1 MPDEVLTLQVTHG
14 RLEGRVAIVTGGGI
28 GLGRA
33 YCKALA
39 AEGARVV
46 VADINADAAQA
57 VAKEVGGIAVKVDVT
72 SESETR
78 AMAAQALDAHGSID
92 ILVNN
97 AGMYS
102 SIKKRPF
109 TEIALDEWDRCMAVN
124 VRGVFLCARAVY
136 PRMKQQGRG
145 KIINISSGT
154 VLGGTPMF
162 LHYVSSKGAV
172 IAMTRSLAREV
183 GGDGINV
190 NAITPGLTIADESQK
205 KMLPEEYLAPRR
217 QARAIKRDQYPED
230 LVGTVVFLASSDSDF
245 ITGQT
250 LNVDGGTWFL

>member
-1 MPDEVLTLQVTHG
+1 MILKDK
-14 RLEGRVAIVTGGGI
+14 VAIVTGGGI

-39 AEGARVV
+39 EHGAKVV
-46 VADINADAAQA
+46 VADIQVGAAGTVAD
-57 VAKEVGGIAVKVDVT
+57 EVDGIAVKVDVT
-72 SESETR
+72 SEKETQ
-78 AMAAQALDAHGSID
+78 AMAARAIEAYGAID
-92 ILVNN
+92 ILINN

-102 SIKKRPF
+102 SIQKRPF
-109 TEIALDEWDRCMAVN
+109 TEIPLDEWDRCMAVN
-124 VRGVFLCARAVY
+124 VKGVYLSCRAVY
-136 PRMKQQGRG
+136 PHMKKQGRG

-172 IAMTRSLAREV
+172 IALTRSLAREV

-190 NAITPGLTIADESQK
+190 NAITPGLTIADEQQK
-205 KMLPEEYLAPRR
+205 KMLSEEYLAPRR

-230 LVGTVVFLASSDSDF
+230 LVGAIVFLCSADSDF

>member
-1 MPDEVLTLQVTHG
+1 MMLKDK
-14 RLEGRVAIVTGGGI
+14 VAIVTGGGI

-39 AEGARVV
+39 AAGAKVV
-46 VADINADAAQA
+46 VADIQSNAAGT
-57 VAKEVGGIAVKVDVT
+57 VADEVDGIAVKVDVT
-72 SESETR
+72 SEKETQ
-78 AMAAQALDAHGSID
+78 AMAARAIEAYGAID

-102 SIKKRPF
+102 SIQKRPF
-109 TEIALDEWDRCMAVN
+109 TEIPLDEWDRCMAVN
-124 VRGVFLCARAVY
+124 VKGVYLCCRAVH
-136 PRMKQQGRG
+136 PQMKKQKRG

-154 VLGGTPMF
+154 VLGGSPMF

-172 IAMTRSLAREV
+172 IALTRALAREV

-190 NAITPGLTIADESQK
+190 NAITPGLTIADEQQK
-205 KMLPEEYLAPRR
+205 KMLSEDYLAPRR

-230 LVGTVVFLASSDSDF
+230 LVGAVVFLASADSDF

-250 LNVDGGTWFL
+250 LNVDGGTWML

>member
-1 MPDEVLTLQVTHG
+1 MTLKDK
-14 RLEGRVAIVTGGGI
+14 VAIVTGGGI

-39 AEGARVV
+39 AAGAKVV
-46 VADINADAAQA
+46 VADIQSDAAGT
-57 VAKEVGGIAVKVDVT
+57 VADEVGGVAVKVDVT
-72 SESETR
+72 SEKETL
-78 AMAAQALDAHGSID
+78 AMAARAIEAYGAID

-97 AGMYS
+97 AGLYS
-102 SIKKRPF
+102 SIQKRPF
-109 TEIALDEWDRCMAVN
+109 TEIPLDEWDRCMAVN
-124 VRGVFLCARAVY
+124 VKGVYLCCRAVH
-136 PRMKQQGRG
+136 PQMKKQKRG

-172 IAMTRSLAREV
+172 IALTRSLAREV

-190 NAITPGLTIADESQK
+190 NAITPGLTIADEQQK
-205 KMLPEEYLAPRR
+205 KMLAEEYLAPRR
-217 QARAIKRDQYPED
+217 EARAIKRDQYPED
-230 LVGTVVFLASSDSDF
+230 LVGAVVFLASADSDF

>member
-1 MPDEVLTLQVTHG
+1 MMLKDK
-14 RLEGRVAIVTGGGI
+14 VAIVTGGGI

-39 AEGARVV
+39 AAGAKVV
-46 VADINADAAQA
+46 VADIQSNAAGT
-57 VAKEVGGIAVKVDVT
+57 VADEVDGIAVKVDVT
-72 SESETR
+72 SEKETQ
-78 AMAAQALDAHGSID
+78 AMAARAIEAYGAID

-102 SIKKRPF
+102 SIQKRPF
-109 TEIALDEWDRCMAVN
+109 TEIPLDEWDRCMAVN
-124 VRGVFLCARAVY
+124 VKGVYLCCRAVHAQ
-136 PRMKQQGRG
+136 MKKQERG

-154 VLGGTPMF
+154 VLGGSPMF

-172 IAMTRSLAREV
+172 IALTRALAREV

-190 NAITPGLTIADESQK
+190 NAITPGLTIADEQQK
-205 KMLPEEYLAPRR
+205 KMLSEEYLAPRR

-230 LVGTVVFLASSDSDF
+230 LVGAVVFLASGDSDF

-250 LNVDGGTWFL
+250 LNVDGGTWML

>member
-1 MPDEVLTLQVTHG
+1 M
-14 RLEGRVAIVTGGGI
+14 RLKDKVAIVTGGGI

-39 AEGARVV
+39 AEGAKVV
-46 VADINADAAQA
+46 VADIQDDAAKA
-57 VAKEVGGIAVKVDVT
+57 VAKEVGGVAVRVDVT
-72 SESETR
+72 SPEQTQ
-78 AMAAQALDAHGSID
+78 AMAAKALDAYGAID

-102 SIKKRPF
+102 SITKRPF
-109 TEIALDEWDRCMAVN
+109 TEIPLDEWDRCMAVN
-124 VRGVFLCARAVY
+124 VKGVFLCCRAVH
-136 PRMKQQGRG
+136 PQMKRQRGG

-162 LHYVSSKGAV
+162 LHYVTSKAGV
-172 IAMTRSLAREV
+172 IGFTRSLAREV

-190 NAITPGLTIADESQK
+190 NAITPGLTIADENQK
-205 KMLPEEYLAPRR
+205 KMLSEEYLAPRR
-217 QARAIKRDQYPED
+217 QARAIKRDQYPQD
-230 LVGTVVFLASSDSDF
+230 LVGSVVFLASADSDF

-250 LNVDGGTWFL
+250 INVDGGTWML

>member
-1 MPDEVLTLQVTHG
+1 MMLKDK
-14 RLEGRVAIVTGGGI
+14 VAIVTGGGI

-39 AEGARVV
+39 AAGAKVV
-46 VADINADAAQA
+46 VADIQADAAGT
-57 VAKEVGGIAVKVDVT
+57 VADEVDGMAVKVDVT
-72 SESETR
+72 SEKETL
-78 AMAAQALDAHGSID
+78 AMAARAVEAYGAID

-102 SIKKRPF
+102 SIRKRPF
-109 TEIALDEWDRCMAVN
+109 TEIPLDEWDRCMAVN
-124 VRGVFLCARAVY
+124 VKGVYLCCRAVY
-136 PRMKQQGRG
+136 PQMKKQRRG

-154 VLGGTPMF
+154 VLGGTPLF

-172 IAMTRSLAREV
+172 IALTRSLAREV

-190 NAITPGLTIADESQK
+190 NAITPGLTIADEQQK
-205 KMLPEEYLAPRR
+205 KMLSEEYLAPRR

-230 LVGTVVFLASSDSDF
+230 LVGAVVFLAAADSDF

-250 LNVDGGTWFL
+250 LNVDGGTWML

>member
-1 MPDEVLTLQVTHG
+1 M
-14 RLEGRVAIVTGGGI
+14 RLKEKVAIVTGGGI

-39 AEGARVV
+39 AEGAKIV
-46 VADINADAAQA
+46 VADIQSDAAGT
-57 VAKEVGGIAVKVDVT
+57 VADEVDGVAVKVDVT
-72 SESETR
+72 SEKETQ
-78 AMAAQALDAHGSID
+78 AMAARALDAYGAID

-102 SIKKRPF
+102 SIRKRPF
-109 TEIALDEWDRCMAVN
+109 TEIPLDEWDRCMAVN
-124 VRGVFLCARAVY
+124 VKGVMLCCRAVY
-136 PRMKQQGRG
+136 PQMKKQRRG

-172 IAMTRSLAREV
+172 IALTRSLAREV

-190 NAITPGLTIADESQK
+190 NAITPGLTIADEQQK
-205 KMLPEEYLAPRR
+205 KMLSEEYLAPRR

-230 LVGTVVFLASSDSDF
+230 LLGAVVFLSSADSDF

>member
-1 MPDEVLTLQVTHG
+1 MRKV
-14 RLEGRVAIVTGGGI
+14 LEGKIAIVTGGGI

-39 AEGARVV
+39 AAGAKVV
-46 VADINADAAQA
+46 VADIQADAAGT
-57 VAKEVGGIAVKVDVT
+57 VADEVDGIAVKVDVT
-72 SESETR
+72 SEKETL
-78 AMAAQALDAHGSID
+78 AMAARTVEAYGAID

-97 AGMYS
+97 AGLYS
-102 SIKKRPF
+102 SIQKRPF
-109 TEIALDEWDRCMAVN
+109 TEIPLDEWDRCMAVN
-124 VRGVFLCARAVY
+124 VKGTYLCCRAVY
-136 PRMKQQGRG
+136 PQMKKQKRG

-172 IAMTRSLAREV
+172 IALTRSLAREV

-190 NAITPGLTIADESQK
+190 NAITPGLTVADEQQK
-205 KMLPEEYLAPRR
+205 KMLSEEYLAPRR

-230 LVGTVVFLASSDSDF
+230 LVGAVVFLSSPDSDF

>member
-1 MPDEVLTLQVTHG
+1 MTLKDK
-14 RLEGRVAIVTGGGI
+14 VAIVTGGGI

-39 AEGARVV
+39 AAGAKVV
-46 VADINADAAQA
+46 VADIQPDAAGT
-57 VAKEVGGIAVKVDVT
+57 VADEVGGVAVKVDVT
-72 SESETR
+72 SEKETL
-78 AMAAQALDAHGSID
+78 AMAARAVEAYGAID

-102 SIKKRPF
+102 SIQKRPF
-109 TEIALDEWDRCMAVN
+109 TEIPLDEWDRCMAVN
-124 VRGVFLCARAVY
+124 VKGVYLCCRAVH
-136 PRMKQQGRG
+136 PQMKKQKRG

-172 IAMTRSLAREV
+172 IALTRSLAREV

-190 NAITPGLTIADESQK
+190 NAITPGLTIADEQQK

-230 LVGTVVFLASSDSDF
+230 LVGAVVFLASADSDF
-245 ITGQT
+245 VTGQT

>member
-1 MPDEVLTLQVTHG
+1 MNLKDK
-14 RLEGRVAIVTGGGI
+14 VAIVTGGGI

-39 AEGARVV
+39 AAGAKVV
-46 VADINADAAQA
+46 VADIQSDAAGT
-57 VAKEVGGIAVKVDVT
+57 VADEVGGVAVKVDVT
-72 SESETR
+72 SEKETL
-78 AMAAQALDAHGSID
+78 AMAARAIEAYGAID

-97 AGMYS
+97 AGLYS
-102 SIKKRPF
+102 SIQKRPF
-109 TEIALDEWDRCMAVN
+109 TEIPLDEWDRCMAVN
-124 VRGVFLCARAVY
+124 VKGVYLCCRAVH
-136 PRMKQQGRG
+136 PQMKKQKRG

-172 IAMTRSLAREV
+172 IALTRSLAREV

-190 NAITPGLTIADESQK
+190 NAITPGLTIADEQQK
-205 KMLPEEYLAPRR
+205 KMLSEEYLAPRR

-230 LVGTVVFLASSDSDF
+230 LVGAVVFLASADSDF

>member
-1 MPDEVLTLQVTHG
+1 
-14 RLEGRVAIVTGGGI
+14 
-28 GLGRA
+28 
-33 YCKALA
+33 
-39 AEGARVV
+39 
-46 VADINADAAQA
+46 
-57 VAKEVGGIAVKVDVT
+57 
-72 SESETR
+72 
-78 AMAAQALDAHGSID
+78 MAARAIEAYGAID

-109 TEIALDEWDRCMAVN
+109 TEIPLDEWDHCMAVN
-124 VRGVFLCARAVY
+124 VKGVYLCCRAVHAQ
-136 PRMKQQGRG
+136 MKKQRHG

-154 VLGGTPMF
+154 VLGGSPMF

-172 IAMTRSLAREV
+172 IALTRALAREV

-190 NAITPGLTIADESQK
+190 NAITPGLTIADEQQK
-205 KMLPEEYLAPRR
+205 KMLSEEYLAPRR

-230 LVGTVVFLASSDSDF
+230 LVGAVVFLSSSDSDF

-250 LNVDGGTWFL
+250 LNVDGGTWML

>member
-1 MPDEVLTLQVTHG
+1 MILKDK
-14 RLEGRVAIVTGGGI
+14 VAIVTGGGI

-39 AEGARVV
+39 AAGAKVI
-46 VADINADAAQA
+46 VADIQADAAEK
-57 VAKEVGGIAVKVDVT
+57 VAREVGGAAVKVDVT
-72 SESETR
+72 SEKETQ
-78 AMAAQALDAHGSID
+78 AMAAKALDAYGAID

-102 SIKKRPF
+102 SIQKRPF
-109 TEIALDEWDRCMAVN
+109 TQIPLDEWDRCMAVN
-124 VRGVFLCARAVY
+124 VKGVYLCCRAVH
-136 PRMKQQGRG
+136 PQMKKQGRG

-162 LHYVSSKGAV
+162 LHYVTSKGGV
-172 IAMTRSLAREV
+172 IAMTRALAREV

-190 NAITPGLTIADESQK
+190 NAITPGLTIADENQK
-205 KMLPEEYLAPRR
+205 KMLSEEYLAPRR

-230 LVGTVVFLASSDSDF
+230 LVGAVVFLSSADSDF
-245 ITGQT
+245 MTGQT
-250 LNVDGGTWFL
+250 LNVDGGTWML

>member
-1 MPDEVLTLQVTHG
+1 M
-14 RLEGRVAIVTGGGI
+14 RLKDKVAIVTGGGI

-39 AEGARVV
+39 AEGAKVV
-46 VADINADAAQA
+46 VADIQSDAAGT
-57 VAKEVGGIAVKVDVT
+57 VADEVGGIAVRVDVT
-72 SESETR
+72 SEKETQ
-78 AMAAQALDAHGSID
+78 AMAARALQAYGAID

-102 SIKKRPF
+102 SIRKRPF
-109 TEIALDEWDRCMAVN
+109 TEIPLDEWDRCMAVN
-124 VRGVFLCARAVY
+124 VKGVYLCCRAVHAQ
-136 PRMKQQGRG
+136 MKTQRRG

-154 VLGGTPMF
+154 VLGGTPLF

-172 IAMTRSLAREV
+172 IALTRSLAREV

-190 NAITPGLTIADESQK
+190 NAITPGLPIADEQQK
-205 KMLPEEYLAPRR
+205 KMLSEEYLAPRR

-230 LVGTVVFLASSDSDF
+230 LVGAVVFLAAADSDF

-250 LNVDGGTWFL
+250 LNVDGGTWML

>member
-1 MPDEVLTLQVTHG
+1 MMLKDK
-14 RLEGRVAIVTGGGI
+14 VAIVTGGGI

-39 AEGARVV
+39 AAGAKVV
-46 VADINADAAQA
+46 VADIQSNAAGT
-57 VAKEVGGIAVKVDVT
+57 VADEVDGIAVKVDVT
-72 SESETR
+72 SEKETQ
-78 AMAAQALDAHGSID
+78 AMAARAIEAYGAID

-102 SIKKRPF
+102 SIQKRPF
-109 TEIALDEWDRCMAVN
+109 TEIPLDEWDRCMAVN
-124 VRGVFLCARAVY
+124 VKGVYLCCRAVHAQ
-136 PRMKQQGRG
+136 MKKQRHG

-154 VLGGTPMF
+154 VLGGSPMF

-172 IAMTRSLAREV
+172 IALTRALAREV

-190 NAITPGLTIADESQK
+190 NAITPGLTIADEQQK
-205 KMLPEEYLAPRR
+205 KMLSEEYLAPRR

-230 LVGTVVFLASSDSDF
+230 LVGAVVFLASGDSDF

-250 LNVDGGTWFL
+250 LNVDGGTWML